1 MHIKPLHTFACFTC
15 VGMFTYTYTNTH
27 TYTHQHTWTHKHV
40 NTHTHTH
47 THTHTQRTL
56 NTSSLSMPSQLGA
69 VWAETHCCLHQW
81 CWSTSPPCAQ
91 SQPLCPWLLSKACK
105 AYAASGRGII
115 TPAYCTS
122 PPPAAGSTVPAPD
135 AWPWRWAW
143 ADRSPPRTAQS
154 ARARPSPGNTTWQY
168 VCGVPNDVGNGT
180 TNMTVCLWGS
190 KRCRQWNHQAAG
202 YTTANPDHPHDDR
215 DNYQPWPPTWRQ
227 R

>member
-1 MHIKPLHTFACFTC
+1 
-15 VGMFTYTYTNTH
+15 
-27 TYTHQHTWTHKHV
+27 
-40 NTHTHTH
+40 
-47 THTHTQRTL
+47 
-56 NTSSLSMPSQLGA
+56 MPSQLGA

-180 TNMTVCLWGS
+180 TKQLGTQQPTLTTHMTTEITVTSNRLGT
-190 KRCRQWNHQAAG
+190 QQPTL
-202 YTTANPDHPHDDR
+202 TTHMTTEITITSNR
-215 DNYQPWPPTWRQ
+215 LECPTQ
-227 R
+227 KTETKSEYVHN